1 MNKYD
6 FRCGDLVEV
15 RYRESDEWG
24 KAIFVTY
31 NPIPNARYP
40 YIVSSETDEYTVEFR
55 AYAHIRKADTI
66 KINGE
71 TYKLIK
77 VEDK

>member
-1 MNKYD
+1 MNKHD

-15 RYRESDEWG
+15 WDWEGNEWEI
-24 KAIFVTY
+24 AIFVTY
-31 NPIPNARYP
+31 NPIPDTSYP
-40 YIVSSETDEYTVEFR
+40 YIVASETDEYTVEFR